1 MVYRERGIW
10 RRSRKAVHWL
20 KRMLLEPEE
29 RRPSSSSRRAVIF
42 DDSTQFFST
51 STWNLLSVGAVM
63 SSCLLTVFL
72 KKTIHHSLFAKL
84 DLTQTLIGINNRR
97 KLVIAGTTSR
107 YLHTGHNP
115 EVEFLQLAK
124 RHSRHNLWAH
134 GVNTASSSA
143 SRHIGHSPCSPL
155 RSSSTTSWTKAS
167 DGTSFP
173 SLSKPEDF
181 PLRKRLES
189 LFRSEY
195 SAVSPRLDARKTR
208 DCYKKYGNCVNKMSN
223 RNKGYGCMFLIPNCH
238 YLRYVIGYFIQRHA
252 TD

>member
-84 DLTQTLIGINNRR
+84 DLTQILIGINNRR

-124 RHSRHNLWAH
+124 RHSRHNL
-134 GVNTASSSA
+134 
-143 SRHIGHSPCSPL
+143 
-155 RSSSTTSWTKAS
+155 
-167 DGTSFP
+167 
-173 SLSKPEDF
+173 
-181 PLRKRLES
+181 
-189 LFRSEY
+189 
-195 SAVSPRLDARKTR
+195 
-208 DCYKKYGNCVNKMSN
+208 
-223 RNKGYGCMFLIPNCH
+223 
-238 YLRYVIGYFIQRHA
+238 
-252 TD
+252 